1 MTTLYGIYLQYLVVL
16 LSMRST
22 LFLVLLALAFSC
34 SKNKETDMQT
44 DHKTPNN
51 LINETSPYLL
61 QHAYNPVEWYPWG
74 EEALAKARK
83 EDKPI
88 LVSIGYSS
96 CHWCHVMERESFEND
111 SIAEIMNKYFINI
124 KVDREERPDVDQIY
138 MDAVQAM
145 GGNGGWP
152 LNVFLLPDQKPF
164 YGGTY
169 FPPSGWAQLLQNVE
183 VAFREKRDELEG
195 AANTLTKAL
204 SSSDLEKYN
213 LSPQKS
219 AFQVSELDSMYS
231 LLSKRFDRELG
242 GMNRAPK
249 FPMPGSWEFLLNY
262 YAISKDETALKQLT
276 LTLDEIA
283 KGGIYDQA
291 GGGFARYSVDAQWLV
306 PHFEKMLY
314 DNGQLVSLYANAYKL
329 TKSPLYKSVVYQ
341 TIDWLKREMTDDSGG
356 FYAALDADSEGVEGK
371 FYIWTKDE
379 FDEVLGDDAGLM
391 ASYYNVTEEGNWEHG
406 NNILHKKISDTD
418 FAKLNNISV
427 SALTELVEKSNNKLL
442 SKRVDRIRPGLDD
455 KVLAAWNGLMIKGLV
470 DAYEAFGEKEFLK
483 LAISNAN
490 FILDKMVVNGQLK
503 RTFKDNK
510 ASIDAYL
517 EDYAFVIHGFVALY
531 EATFDERW
539 LKEAD
544 SLMNYAIT
552 NFFDEEEQFF
562 FFTDNESEALIARKK
577 EVFDNV
583 IPASNSQMAIN
594 LYTLGTLFD
603 NEDYLNKSKHMLSS
617 MATLVQEEPNYT
629 YNWGILYQKM
639 AFGNA
644 EIAIVGPNV
653 DTFRKQFAEHF
664 YPFKI
669 LMGTAR
675 ESQLPLMEYK
685 TMVNDKTTIYVC
697 YNKTCKLPVNSFEDA
712 LKQLK

>member
-1 MTTLYGIYLQYLVVL
+1 
-16 LSMRST
+16 
-22 LFLVLLALAFSC
+22 
-34 SKNKETDMQT
+34 MQT
-44 DHKTPNN
+44 EHKTPNH

-74 EEALAKARK
+74 EEALEKAKA

-111 SIAEIMNKYFINI
+111 SIAEIMNNYFINI

-169 FPPSGWAQLLQNVE
+169 FPPQGWTQLLQNVE
-183 VAFREKRDELEG
+183 TAFRDKRGDLEG

-204 SSSDLEKYN
+204 SSSELEKYN

-219 AFQVSELDSMYS
+219 AFQINELDSMFG
-231 LLSKRFDRELG
+231 LLSKRFDKALG
-242 GMNRAPK
+242 GMDRAPK

-262 YAISKDETALKQLT
+262 YAISRDENALKQLA

-314 DNGQLVSLYANAYKL
+314 DNGQLVSLYSNAYKL
-329 TKSPLYKSVVYQ
+329 TKSPLYKSVVFQ
-341 TIDWLKREMTDDSGG
+341 TIEWLKREMTDTSGG
-356 FYAALDADSEGVEGK
+356 FYAALDADSEGEEGK
-371 FYIWTKDE
+371 FYVWTKDE
-379 FDEVLGDDAGLM
+379 FDAAVGANSQLM
-391 ASYYNVTEEGNWEHG
+391 AAYYNLTEAGNWEHG
-406 NNILHKKISDTD
+406 KNILHKKISDHE
-418 FAKLNNISV
+418 FAKSHNLSIEELTKMVDKTNQV
-427 SALTELVEKSNNKLL
+427 LLAKRSA
-442 SKRVDRIRPGLDD
+442 RVHPGLDD
-455 KVLAAWNGLMIKGLV
+455 KVMASWNGLMIKGLV
-470 DAYEAFGEKEFLK
+470 DAYDTFGEQEFLT
-483 LAISNAN
+483 LAINNAN
-490 FILDKMVVNGQLK
+490 FIVNKMIIDGQLK
-503 RTFKDNK
+503 RSYKEGK

-517 EDYAFVIHGFVALY
+517 EDYAFVIQAFIALY
-531 EATFDERW
+531 QSTFDEQW
-539 LKEAD
+539 LQHSER
-544 SLMNYAIT
+544 LMAYTNA
-552 NFFDEEEQFF
+552 NFFDDKEQFY

-594 LYTLGTLFD
+594 LYTLGTILD
-603 NEDYLNKSKHMLSS
+603 KEDYLNKSKHMLSS
-617 MATLVQEEPNYT
+617 MAPMVLDEPNYT
-629 YNWGILYQKM
+629 YNWGILYQMM

-644 EIAIVGPNV
+644 EIAIVGE
-653 DTFRKQFAEHF
+653 DLESLRKQFAQHF

-669 LMGTAR
+669 LMGTKT
-675 ESQLPLMEYK
+675 ESELPLMEYK
-685 TMVNDKTTIYVC
+685 STVNDQTTIYVC